1 MVTART
7 YRIRG
12 RVQAVGFR
20 FFAENAAR
28 REGVSGWVRN
38 LEDGSVEVHA
48 EGERDALERL
58 ELALRRGPA
67 SSRVDDVEVNDAV
80 PSGRVTGFHVRG

>member
-38 LEDGSVEVHA
+38 LDDGSVEAHA
-48 EGERDALERL
+48 EGDREALDRF

-67 SSRVDDVEVNDAV
+67 SARVDDVEVTDAV
-80 PSGRVTGFHVRG
+80 PGGRLWGFHVRG